1 MPLPELNSFTELHR
15 PAMYSNLTL
24 KAKALTNLRETGCY
38 FEISLLI
45 MFSQFFK
52 SLGMLIFQRSKGLYK
67 KQTGY
72 DTAFLFL

>member
-1 MPLPELNSFTELHR
+1 MPLPELNSFTDLHR

-24 KAKALTNLRETGCY
+24 KVKALTNLRETGCY
-38 FEISLLI
+38 FEIII

-52 SLGMLIFQRSKGLYK
+52 SLGMLIFQISKGLYK
-67 KQTGY
+67 TQTGY

>member
-1 MPLPELNSFTELHR
+1 MPLPELNSFTDLHR

-24 KAKALTNLRETGCY
+24 KVKALTNLRETGCY
-38 FEISLLI
+38 FEIII

-52 SLGMLIFQRSKGLYK
+52 SLGMLIFQRSKGLCK
-67 KQTGY
+67 TQTGY